1 MISIKLQ
8 SNFWVAALVLVLG
21 VSHCTSAKRS
31 STVMLLLL
39 LFQKFIISYLHD
51 RILTIAAQGKL
62 TPVRVGTW
70 VKVRVSFRV
79 GGQPDNC
86 PPRLGLVF
94 GLGLVLGL
102 GGNFPRGQ
110 LS

>member
-1 MISIKLQ
+1 M
-8 SNFWVAALVLVLG
+8 
-21 VSHCTSAKRS
+21 
-31 STVMLLLL
+31 
-39 LFQKFIISYLHD
+39 
-51 RILTIAAQGKL
+51 RILVSGQLTPSPPSLGKL
-62 TPVRVGTW
+62 PQVRVGVL

-86 PPRLGLVF
+86 PGGKIPPLGF

-102 GGNFPRGQ
+102 GGGNFPRGQ

>member
-1 MISIKLQ
+1 M
-8 SNFWVAALVLVLG
+8 
-21 VSHCTSAKRS
+21 
-31 STVMLLLL
+31 
-39 LFQKFIISYLHD
+39 
-51 RILTIAAQGKL
+51 RILVSGKL
-62 TPVRVGTW
+62 SPFPPPPPRGKLPQVRVGVL

-86 PPRLGLVF
+86 PGGKIPPLGF

-102 GGNFPRGQ
+102 EGGGGNFPRGQ